1 MKKAFLQRLASR
13 SWLILA
19 AATGVSL
26 VAGAA
31 AVQGEPRSSVHP
43 YLQVQQV
50 ATMDFDRGEVLTYT
64 GVGGGVNAN
73 IATRR
78 VKAMVSVDYQHRVG
92 WNDKLQDHDV
102 VSGVAAV
109 HVDAVPG
116 LLALDAGAMAAR
128 THADIRFPVPA
139 ARTIDSAGIAEV
151 YAAYAGPTLSTHAG
165 PVAVNASYRLG
176 YVEVDDH
183 SLAGAGL
190 PAGAPRVD
198 RYSSSTV
205 HNATVS
211 AGMAPGELPF
221 GWTVGAGY
229 VREDTNRLKSRFEGK
244 YVRGDVVFPVSPTL
258 AVTGGIGYE
267 SLQGSQRD
275 FLRDPLTG
283 LPVLTPGGN
292 LIADPSRPR
301 LKTIDQDGEMWD
313 VGILWRPSR
322 RTELQARAGWRYGG
336 KSFTASLSHKIDA
349 HSALNAAIYDGV
361 SSFGRLLVTDLN
373 GLPTNFKPP
382 SDGSG
387 LSGAGCIFGNDPG
400 TGACFGD
407 AFQSINNFNFRNRGA
422 SLRYSA
428 SRGPWSMGLGAGYAN
443 RKYLAPDSSIF
454 ALHGVTDQSFNL
466 SGNLSRRL
474 TARSGVDFDA
484 YASWYDSGLANT
496 DSSFAAG
503 LTGRYYRSIFR
514 DDLQAQIA
522 AGLYTTQAGQ
532 FDASFGSLLVG
543 LRYTF

>member
-1 MKKAFLQRLASR
+1 MKKALFQGLARR
-13 SWLILA
+13 SWIALA

-26 VAGAA
+26 VVGAA
-31 AVQGEPRSSVHP
+31 AVQGEPRTSIHP
-43 YLQVQQV
+43 YLEVQQV

-64 GVGGGVNAN
+64 GVGGGVDAA

-78 VKAMVSVDYQHRVG
+78 VQAMVSVNYQHRVG
-92 WNDKLQDHDV
+92 WNDRINDHDV
-102 VSGVAAV
+102 VSGLAAV

-128 THADIRFPVPA
+128 THADIRVPVPA

-151 YAAYAGPTLSTHAG
+151 FSAYAGPTLSTHAG

-176 YVEVDDH
+176 YVKVDDH

-190 PAGAPRVD
+190 PPGAPRVD

-205 HNATVS
+205 HNATASV
-211 AGMAPGELPF
+211 GMAPGRLPF

-229 VREDTNRLKSRFEGK
+229 VREDMNRLDSKFEGK

-258 AVTGGIGYE
+258 AVTGGVGYE
-267 SLQGSQRD
+267 WLHGSQRD
-275 FLRDPLTG
+275 FLRDPTTG

-313 VGILWRPSR
+313 VGFIWRPTR

-336 KSFTASLSHKIDA
+336 ESFTASLSHKINA
-349 HSALNAAIYDGV
+349 HSALNASVYDSV
-361 SSFGRLLVTDLN
+361 SSFGRLLVADLN
-373 GLPTNFKPP
+373 GLPTKFQTP
-382 SDGSG
+382 SNGA
-387 LSGAGCIFGNDPG
+387 LTGAGCVFGNDPG

-407 AFQSINNFNFRNRGA
+407 AFQSISNFNFRNRGA
-422 SLRYSA
+422 TLRYSA
-428 SRGPWSMGLGAGYAN
+428 ERGVWHMGLGAGYAN

-466 SGNLSRRL
+466 QGNLGRRL
-474 TARSGVDFDA
+474 TRTSGIDFDA
-484 YASWYDSGLANT
+484 YASWYDSGLAGS
-496 DSSFAAG
+496 DSAFAAG
-503 LTGRYYRSIFR
+503 LTGRYYRNIFR
-514 DDLQAQIA
+514 DRLQAQIA
-522 AGLYTTQAGQ
+522 AGLYTTQAGD
-532 FDASFGSLLVG
+532 FDASYGSLLVG

>member
-1 MKKAFLQRLASR
+1 MKKALFQRFVR
-13 SWLILA
+13 HSWLTLA
-19 AATGVSL
+19 AAAGISL
-26 VAGAA
+26 IAGAA
-31 AVQGEPRSSVHP
+31 AVQGEPRTSIHP
-43 YLQVQQV
+43 YLEVDQV

-64 GVGGGVNAN
+64 GVGGGVDAN
-73 IATRR
+73 VATRR
-78 VKAMVSVDYQHRVG
+78 VQAMVSVNYQHRVG
-92 WNDKLQDHDV
+92 WNDRLKDHDV
-102 VSGVAAV
+102 VSGLAAV

-116 LLALDAGAMAAR
+116 LLAFDAGAMAAR
-128 THADIRFPVPA
+128 THADIRVPVPT
-139 ARTIDSAGIAEV
+139 ARSIDSAGIAEV
-151 YAAYAGPTLSTHAG
+151 YSAYAGPTLSTHAG

-176 YVEVDDH
+176 YVKVDDH

-190 PAGAPRVD
+190 PPGAPRVD

-211 AGMAPGELPF
+211 VGMAPGELPF

-229 VREDTNRLKSRFEGK
+229 VREDMNRLDSKFEGK
-244 YVRGDVVFPVSPTL
+244 YVRGDIVFPVSPTF

-267 SLQGSQRD
+267 WLQGSQRD
-275 FLRDPLTG
+275 FLRDPTTG

-292 LIADPSRPR
+292 LIVDPSRPR
-301 LKTIDQDGEMWD
+301 LKTIDRNGEMWD
-313 VGILWRPSR
+313 VGFIWRPSR
-322 RTELQARAGWRYGG
+322 RTELQARGGWRYGG
-336 KSFTASLSHKIDA
+336 KSFTASLSHKINA
-349 HSALNAAIYDGV
+349 HSALNAAVYDGV

-382 SDGSG
+382 SNGGG

-407 AFQSINNFNFRNRGA
+407 AFQSISNFNFRNRGA

-443 RKYLAPDSSIF
+443 RKYLAPDSSLF

-484 YASWYDSGLANT
+484 YANWYDSGLANT
-496 DSSFAAG
+496 DASFSAG

-514 DDLQAQIA
+514 DNLQAQIA
-522 AGLYTTQAGQ
+522 AGLYTTQAGD
-532 FDASFGSLLVG
+532 FDASYGSILVG